1 MKELIISEIIVFIHD
16 YDISLTENSKCKAR
30 IMLNEVISNLQIW
43 NIFYILFLIQ
53 QFLHSL
59 SLKIQFASYLRKF
72 ELKWWCRIKFDQ
84 NRNVNCPHLTRHLR
98 YEIECMEIYVVFSTM
113 YIFYISGSGW
123 EREYYCEWRVR
134 EIYSSIL
141 QKTTS
146 AWCWVS
152 I

>member
-1 MKELIISEIIVFIHD
+1 MIYHSQKIASAKNQIS
-16 YDISLTENSKCKAR
+16 AR
-30 IMLNEVISNLQIW
+30 IMLNEVIPNLQIW

-59 SLKIQFASYLRKF
+59 NLKIQFASYLRKF
-72 ELKWWCRIKFDQ
+72 ELKWWCRIKFDP
-84 NRNVNCPHLTRHLR
+84 NRNVYCPHLTRHLW
-98 YEIECMEIYVVFSTM
+98 YEIECMEIYMVFSTM

-146 AWCWVS
+146 TWCWVS

>member
-1 MKELIISEIIVFIHD
+1 MIMIYHSQKIASAKNQIS
-16 YDISLTENSKCKAR
+16 AR
-30 IMLNEVISNLQIW
+30 IMLNEVIPNLQIW

-59 SLKIQFASYLRKF
+59 NLKIQFASYLRKF
-72 ELKWWCRIKFDQ
+72 ELKWWCRIKFDP
-84 NRNVNCPHLTRHLR
+84 NRNVYCPHLTRHLR
-98 YEIECMEIYVVFSTM
+98 YEIECMEIYMVFSTM

-123 EREYYCEWRVR
+123 ERKYYCEWRVR

-146 AWCWVS
+146 TWCWVS